1 MPRMYTR
8 LGAANYKV
16 TVPGNRLG
24 LGLAAGQQPGEM
36 LVHLGPEL
44 GVAEGVDDGV
54 VGGRG
59 FGSHDSAFGQQGV
72 DHHSLI
78 RVEHADSSHHCVR
91 APAQHEGTDG
101 DEAHLGHL
109 DLGVFVLYGGELKGM
124 IFAESARN
132 LSSVSIIC
140 LVLA

>member
-1 MPRMYTR
+1 MPRMYTRLGAANYKVTVPGNR

-54 VGGRG
+54 VGG
-59 FGSHDSAFGQQGV
+59 
-72 DHHSLI
+72 
-78 RVEHADSSHHCVR
+78 
-91 APAQHEGTDG
+91 
-101 DEAHLGHL
+101 
-109 DLGVFVLYGGELKGM
+109 
-124 IFAESARN
+124 
-132 LSSVSIIC
+132 
-140 LVLA
+140 